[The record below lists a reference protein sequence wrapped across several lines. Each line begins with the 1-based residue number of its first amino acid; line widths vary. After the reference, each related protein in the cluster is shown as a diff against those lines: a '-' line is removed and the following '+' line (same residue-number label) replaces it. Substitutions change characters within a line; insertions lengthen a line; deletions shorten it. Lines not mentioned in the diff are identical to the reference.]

1 MMAGLALA
9 PAVEVMADPPAT
21 DPVSAVDSDSCDRA
35 MAKAV
40 AYLKSTQDA
49 PTGGWCIS
57 DKAPVFPAI
66 TGLVLSGMLGSGVVD
81 SSDPS
86 VQAAVK
92 FILSRQQ
99 ADGGIYEGILP
110 SYNTAICLTALAKV
124 PGLPGVEEARA
135 KALAF
140 LRGIQNGE
148 DATGTVVGGDAAKS
162 VGKDHPF
169 YGGVGYG
176 KHGRPDLSN
185 TSFFVEALHASG
197 VKADD
202 PAMQRTMVFLQRVQM
217 LERSGEIVV
226 NDMAYA
232 KGSRQ
237 GGFIYATSENKDKV
251 GSGQSFAGEMS
262 ETLSDGTVAS
272 RLRSYGSM
280 SYAGFK
286 SYLYAGLSKDDPRV
300 VAALDWIGRH
310 YTLEENPGVGTD
322 GQYYYYLVFA
332 RALAAHGSPTIE
344 AVDAFGGKT
353 TRHWRDD
360 LCRKLITLQ
369 QDDGSFRSVDDRWM
383 EDNLVLITAYA
394 LNALSNAK

>member
-1 MMAGLALA
+1 
-9 PAVEVMADPPAT
+9 
-21 DPVSAVDSDSCDRA
+21 

-49 PTGGWCIS
+49 STGGWCIS

-66 TGLVLSGMLGSGVVD
+66 TGLALSGMIGSGAVD

-86 VQAAVK
+86 VRAAVK
-92 FILSRQQ
+92 FILAKQQ
-99 ADGGIYEGILP
+99 PDGGIYEGILP
-110 SYNTAICLTALAKV
+110 SYNTAICLSALAKV
-124 PGLPGVEEARA
+124 ADLPGVEDARR
-135 KALAF
+135 KAVAF

-148 DATGTVVGGDAAKS
+148 EATGAVIGGDAAKP

-169 YGGVGYG
+169 YGGIGYG

-185 TSFFVEALHASG
+185 TAFFVEALHASG
-197 VKADD
+197 VGGDD
-202 PAMQRTMVFLQRVQM
+202 PAMKRAMVFLQRVQM
-217 LERSGEIVV
+217 LDRAGETVV
-226 NDMAYA
+226 NDMSYA

-237 GGFIYATSENKDKV
+237 GGFIYATSENKEKV

-300 VAALDWIGRH
+300 AAALEWIGRH
-310 YTLEENPGVGTD
+310 YTLDENPGVGTD
-322 GQYYYYLVFA
+322 GLYYYYLVFA
-332 RALAAHGSPTIE
+332 RAMAANGSPTVE
-344 AVDAFGGKT
+344 TVDSLGGKAL
-353 TRHWRDD
+353 RHWRKD
-360 LCRKLITLQ
+360 LCDKLLTLQ
-369 QDDGSFRSVDDRWM
+369 QSDGSFRPVDDRWM
-383 EDNLVLITAYA
+383 ENNPVLITAYA

>member
-1 MMAGLALA
+1 MAQ
-9 PAVEVMADPPAT
+9 
-21 DPVSAVDSDSCDRA
+21 
-35 MAKAV
+35 AV
-40 AYLKSTQDA
+40 AYLKSAQDA
-49 PTGGWCIS
+49 RTGGWCIS

-66 TGLVLSGMLGSGVVD
+66 TGLVLSGMIGSGVVD
-81 SSDPS
+81 SSDAS

-124 PGLPGVEEARA
+124 PDVPGVEDARR

-148 DATGTVVGGDAAKS
+148 DATGTVIGGDAAKA

-169 YGGVGYG
+169 HGGVGYG

-202 PAMQRTMVFLQRVQM
+202 PAMQRAMVFLQRVQM
-217 LERSGEIVV
+217 LERSGELAI

-237 GGFIYATSENKDKV
+237 GGFIYATSENKDTV

-300 VAALDWIGRH
+300 TAAMEWIARH
-310 YTLEENPGVGTD
+310 YTLDENPGVGTD
-322 GQYYYYLVFA
+322 GLYYYYLVFA
-332 RALAAHGSPTIE
+332 RAMAANGSATVE
-344 AVDAFGGKT
+344 VVDPLGGRS
-353 TRHWRDD
+353 TRAWRAD
-360 LCRKLITLQ
+360 LCDKLLTLQ
-369 QDDGSFRSVDDRWM
+369 QPDGSFRSVDDRWM
-383 EDNLVLITAYA
+383 EDNPVLITAYA
-394 LNALSNAK
+394 LNALANAK